1 MSFSVLTFAAVS
13 LITALVTRTSI
24 GSSKPS
30 LTMVSLTDEP
40 TGPRIISTASDK
52 VRPSIGLSS
61 TNVIKS
67 PANTPALKAG
77 VSSIGDTTFTKPSC

>member
-1 MSFSVLTFAAVS
+1 MITTSFSILTLAAVS
-13 LITALVTRTSI
+13 LITSLVTSTSM

-30 LTMVSLTDEP
+30 LTMVNLIVEP

-52 VRPSIGLSS
+52 LRPSIGLSS

-67 PANTPALKAG
+67 PANTPAL
-77 VSSIGDTTFTKPSC
+77 